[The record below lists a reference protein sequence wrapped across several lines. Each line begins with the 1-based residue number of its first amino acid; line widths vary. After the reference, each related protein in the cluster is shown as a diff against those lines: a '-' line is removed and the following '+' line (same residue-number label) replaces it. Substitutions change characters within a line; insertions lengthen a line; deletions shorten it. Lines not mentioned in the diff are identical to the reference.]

1 MSHTGEGV
9 IFQSQTRAAS
19 HAALFAMV
27 LTGAAA
33 PACADADLTLNTRF
47 IQGSFDLLL
56 PDGWVAAL
64 TAEGM
69 AMEVQSPERHKLTL
83 NARVR
88 NENDLAR
95 AQEYHLEQLRGSGL
109 LDLERVDEQRLLDGR
124 LQIAVIDPRFSETSR
139 MGRHI
144 KPEDIPLHVLARYRD
159 EQRDLWLSAGLIVY
173 GVGNIDNTWV
183 EFLAAVLESA
193 RVPTNQTRGA
203 PLYRRVKGAPP
214 PDLPEARDLVGAWR
228 TQSILGTAT
237 FAPSSPKDIVLA
249 DVGLEDLT
257 LGADGNYKS
266 EWKGV
271 FMALEGGNT
280 VSRSNQHRESGT
292 WLLRDGDLLL
302 LPETA
307 EGRSFETAETAEE
320 FRPTPTPSRNY
331 QVTLRDGLPV
341 LRGACPVFA
350 QMQYCEDLYTG
361 GRRVLDFIL
370 GPNEGKP

>member
-1 MSHTGEGV
+1 M
-9 IFQSQTRAAS
+9 
-19 HAALFAMV
+19 L

-47 IQGSFDLLL
+47 IQGGFDVLL

-95 AQEYHLEQLRGSGL
+95 AQEYQLDQLRGSSL

-124 LQIAVIDPRFSETSR
+124 LHIAVIYPRFHDKSR
-139 MGRHI
+139 MGRHF
-144 KPEDIPLHVLARYRD
+144 KTEDIPLHVQARYRD
-159 EQRDLWLSAGLIVY
+159 EQRDLWLSARLIVY
-173 GVGNIDNTWV
+173 REDNIDNTWV

-193 RVPTNQTRGA
+193 RVSTNQTRGG

-214 PDLPEARDLVGAWR
+214 PDLPEASDLVGAWR
-228 TQSILGTAT
+228 TQRILGNAT
-237 FAPSSPKDIVLA
+237 FAAPSPRDIVLA

-257 LGADGNYKS
+257 LGADGSYKS
-266 EWKGV
+266 EWMGV
-271 FMALEGGNT
+271 FMALEDGNM
-280 VSRSNQHRESGT
+280 VSRRNQHRESGT

-307 EGRSFETAETAEE
+307 EGRSFETAETASE
-320 FRPTPTPSRNY
+320 FRPTPAPSRNY
-331 QVTLRDGLPV
+331 QVTMRDGLPV
-341 LRGACPVFA
+341 LRGTCPVFA

-370 GPNEGKP
+370 GRNEDKS